1 MQSLTLAHSS
11 RGEHWKESSGAE
23 KGGEWTIE
31 DSQVL
36 IWKRCPWKGHS
47 LKSVFCALEGWNWK
61 ADYIRDDSLT
71 VGLLV
76 ESSQCQTNE
85 GIQRWEKSEVGPL
98 LCLFVCLFLRRNFA
112 LVAQAGM
119 QWRSLSSLQPPSPG
133 FKRFSCLSVLS
144 SWDYRH
150 APLCGANSVFFF

>member
-61 ADYIRDDSLT
+61 ADYIRDDSLA

-85 GIQRWEKSEVGPL
+85 GIQRWEKSEMRVTWTPTGDAGTLTRKHLSLKEIKSELPENLSHGL
-98 LCLFVCLFLRRNFA
+98 LTVSVTR
-112 LVAQAGM
+112 
-119 QWRSLSSLQPPSPG
+119 QWIEVTASLTDSQET
-133 FKRFSCLSVLS
+133 
-144 SWDYRH
+144 
-150 APLCGANSVFFF
+150 

>member
-61 ADYIRDDSLT
+61 ADYIRDDSLA

-85 GIQRWEKSEVGPL
+85 GIQRWEKSEMRVTWTPTGD
-98 LCLFVCLFLRRNFA
+98 
-112 LVAQAGM
+112 AGTLTRKHLSLKDNPTK
-119 QWRSLSSLQPPSPG
+119 WILSSL
-133 FKRFSCLSVLS
+133 FCR
-144 SWDYRH
+144 
-150 APLCGANSVFFF
+150 